1 MSGNYKQTAMNKA
14 FYGFLVIWAGE
25 FLSGIGSGLTAF
37 ALAAYAFRQTGLA
50 SSAAMIYLCTFL
62 PAFLLR
68 PAGGVLADRMD
79 RRLLMIAG
87 NLGSGLGIAI
97 ILLLMNVNKDA
108 LWLIY
113 PGAVLSSVFT
123 AVHSPSYKASVSD
136 FLPKELYEKASGM
149 LQLSGTAPLLAAP
162 FIAGLLMSFFDI
174 YLILII
180 DILTFLISA
189 LIIIF
194 IRRKMDIKVKAV
206 KVKTGFA
213 SEMLDGFKTLNENR
227 GVFLLTL
234 IVSMILFNI
243 GLLQALLGPMVL
255 SFTDTASL
263 GTAQSVCASGMV
275 ISSLIIGGRRD
286 SAGEKRYVTVLSVS
300 LALMGL
306 FFSFIGIRGNIWMII
321 IPGFLFFSTLPFV
334 NSSIEVLIRGNI
346 SNEKQGRAWAM
357 ISFITYFGSIIA
369 FASAGF
375 LSDRIFNPLLMNGGL
390 FESSLGRIFGT
401 GAGRGIALIFF
412 ISGIIVI
419 YLSTIIYRSK
429 TIQSLEL
436 SGNTVPVTRK
446 RNNTI
451 SVKEAG

>member
-1 MSGNYKQTAMNKA
+1 MSGNNKQTALNKA
-14 FYGFLVIWAGE
+14 FSGFLVIWTGE

-87 NLGSGLGIAI
+87 NIGSGLGIAV
-97 ILLLMNVNKDA
+97 ILLLMNANKEA
-108 LWLIY
+108 LWMIY

-123 AVHSPSYKASVSD
+123 AVHSPAYKASVSD
-136 FLPKELYEKASGM
+136 FLPRELYEKASGL
-149 LQLSGTAPLLAAP
+149 LQLSGAAPLLAAP

-174 YLILII
+174 RLILII
-180 DILTFLISA
+180 DILTFIISA
-189 LIIIF
+189 SVIIF
-194 IRRKMDIKVKAV
+194 IRQKLDIKVKAR
-206 KVKTGFA
+206 KIKTSFA
-213 SEMLDGFKTLNENR
+213 SEMFEGFKALNASR
-227 GVFLLTL
+227 GIFLLTL
-234 IVSMILFNI
+234 IVSLILFNI
-243 GLLQALLGPMVL
+243 GLLQTLLGPMVL

-286 SAGEKRYVTVLSVS
+286 SGGKKRYVTVLSVS

-306 FFSFIGIRGNIWMII
+306 FFSFIGIRENIRMII

-369 FASAGF
+369 FAAAGF
-375 LSDRIFNPLLMNGGL
+375 LSDRIFNPLLMPGGL
-390 FESSLGRIFGT
+390 LESSLGHIFGT

-436 SGNTVPVTRK
+436 SGNTAPVSRK
-446 RNNTI
+446 SNYTI